1 MLTVALPWVLVAAG
15 LAAAGVTVL
24 HLLALERPPVAPF
37 PPARFLS
44 DAPARAAARQR
55 RPHDLP
61 LLCARVTALLAAG
74 AALAGIRWVPSG
86 PRTIRVV
93 VADAA
98 SRAARPAW
106 AEVSGDASAT
116 VTWVAGLGEDPGR
129 ALAAAQRAAAAA
141 VARQP
146 GAATV
151 ALEVRLPG
159 RVRDLTSWRAWR
171 PYWPG
176 PVAVRPALGS
186 RWPEAPPAADVM
198 PRVVWPDDGVPV
210 GWTRLSRADRVGAVA
225 GFGVVLVGPWER
237 RAIRGDASE
246 ADVPV
251 VWWSDGA
258 VAAVERRRADGGCE
272 RVVAIPRPAGTDL
285 LASPAAVTLRR
296 ALANGCGGRVVTQVL
311 ADSLA
316 AGWAGDVSRLAPA
329 SAFVVTS
336 SGDGRPGPPLLAGA
350 LWLVVLGA
358 LVAEGMLRRAP
369 RRPPPG

>member
-15 LAAAGVTVL
+15 LAAAGVVAL

-44 DAPARAAARQR
+44 DTPARAAARQR

-61 LLCARVTALLAAG
+61 LLCARVAALLAAG
-74 AALAGIRWVPSG
+74 AALAGIRWVPPG
-86 PRTIRVV
+86 PRTIWIV

-98 SRAARPAW
+98 HRAARPAW
-106 AEVSGDASAT
+106 AEASGDASVPVAW
-116 VTWVAGLGEDPGR
+116 VTGLGEDPGR
-129 ALAAAQRAAAAA
+129 ALAVAQRTAAAA
-141 VARQP
+141 VARKP
-146 GAATV
+146 GASTV
-151 ALEVRLPG
+151 ALEVRLPA

-171 PYWPG
+171 PHWPG
-176 PVAVRPALGS
+176 PVEVRPASGT
-186 RWPEAPPAADVM
+186 RWPASPPVADAM
-198 PRVVWPDDGVPV
+198 PRVVWPDDGIPE
-210 GWTRLSRADRVGAVA
+210 GWTRLPRPDRVGAVA

-237 RAIRGDASE
+237 RAIRRDASE

-251 VWWSDGA
+251 AWWSDGA

-296 ALANGCGGRVVTQVL
+296 ALANGCGGRVVTQAL

-316 AGWAGDVSRLAPA
+316 SGLAGGNPRLASA
-329 SAFVVTS
+329 SAFVVS
-336 SGDGRPGPPLLAGA
+336 PSGDGRPGPPLLAGA

-358 LVAEGMLRRAP
+358 LVAEGVLRRGP
-369 RRPPPG
+369 RQASA